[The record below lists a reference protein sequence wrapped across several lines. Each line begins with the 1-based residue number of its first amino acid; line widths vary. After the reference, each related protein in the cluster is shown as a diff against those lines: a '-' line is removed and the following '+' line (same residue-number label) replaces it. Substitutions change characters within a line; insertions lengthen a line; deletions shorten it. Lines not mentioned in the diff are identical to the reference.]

1 MKTILREEK
10 SGVAEVV
17 GTILILAM
25 TVVLFSVVILWVS
38 SVPTP
43 VAQTRVDLF
52 SQMSPMYDLR
62 GLEIG
67 VNLTLTHEGGEPLQP
82 VSTLV
87 YVTAVRGTNPPTTE
101 KVTLHL
107 YNGRLANP
115 NGLLD
120 GRESIWNI
128 GERWAYQSFGLRSSD
143 AITVTIVDTTRGVVV
158 WSGLMNPKAGTRP
171 PIFTN
176 IWTDGVWATE
186 APDPVQ
192 AGLGFYLAT
201 EVMDFDGDLNPLS
214 VYATITAWYGS
225 GTSCAGPL
233 QMKDDGVAP
242 DRVAGDHIFT
252 LGGNVCMS
260 PPYPPL
266 TWAGTVILLN
276 ATDLQRHQATDRFVL
291 NVIPPTGGGGG
302 GGFNLTTIPSELWQY
317 IGFVQ
322 IRTGEVWVSNLSNSY
337 AATNT
342 YQPFRVLASQLNG
355 NGGALFHFKMAN
367 HGNTTIFVDG
377 WTEAFFQNTQ
387 SSSGFAMYVVAAC
400 NPLLAA
406 NAGGA
411 VAYPGTTANINDFQY
426 ARAGSLPAACSSSAP
441 RGVFDIDPFN
451 QEKGGVPYTVLVYN
465 LLPFGTG
472 RVKQWQ
478 SASYFMSILVSGMS
492 GPVNYTYSM
501 LAGGG
506 PNPYGCPGL
515 GPAYNPHEHLL
526 DPIVACRTQWY
537 AQVIPF
543 IGMVVY

>member
-43 VAQTRVDLF
+43 VAQTRVDLL
-52 SQMSPMYDLR
+52 SQMTPMYDSR
-62 GLEIG
+62 GIEIG

-82 VSTLV
+82 VSTIV
-87 YVTAVRGTNPPTTE
+87 YVTSVRGTNPPNTV
-101 KVTLHL
+101 KLTLHL

-120 GRESIWNI
+120 GRESIWSI
-128 GERWAYQSFGLRSSD
+128 GERWVYQSLGLRSTD
-143 AITVTIVDTTRGVVV
+143 AITVTIVDTTRNAVV
-158 WSGLMNPKAGTRP
+158 WSGLMNPKPGTRP
-171 PIFTN
+171 PIFSN
-176 IWTDGVWATE
+176 IWTDGIWATE

-192 AGLGFYLAT
+192 TGLGFTLAAAVT
-201 EVMDFDGDLNPLS
+201 DRDNDLNPNS

-225 GTSCAGPL
+225 GTSCAAPL
-233 QMKDDGVAP
+233 KMLDDGVPP
-242 DRVAGDHIFT
+242 DRVAGDGVFT

-266 TWAGTVILLN
+266 SWAGSVIILN
-276 ATDLQRHQATDRFVL
+276 ATDMQKHQTVTRITL
-291 NVIPPTGGGGG
+291 NVVPQTSGGG
-302 GGFNLTTIPSELWQY
+302 GGFNLTTIPSQLWQY

-337 AATNT
+337 TSTST
-342 YQPFRVLASQLNG
+342 YQPFRVLASQLNS

-387 SSSGFAMYVVAAC
+387 SSSGFAMYIVTGC
-400 NPLLAA
+400 NPNLAA
-406 NAGGA
+406 NAGGVA
-411 VAYPGTTANINDFQY
+411 AYPGTTASINDFEY
-426 ARAGSLPAACSSSAP
+426 AHPGLPGQCVSGSPP
-441 RGVFDIDPFN
+441 GVFDINPFN
-451 QEKGGVPYTVLVYN
+451 QETGGTAYTVLVYN
-465 LLPFGTG
+465 LNPFGTG

-478 SASYFMSILVSGMS
+478 SASYFMSIMVSGMS
-492 GPVNYTYSM
+492 GPVNYTYAM

-506 PNPYGCPGL
+506 ANPYGCSGL
-515 GPAYNPHEHLL
+515 GATYNPRDHLL
-526 DPIVACRTQWY
+526 DPIPACRSQWY